1 MKWYDKLYVGESIAH
16 KVDRIKWK
24 INHNAGTFEIYII
37 TFASNPNNLLDLIPA
52 RELLQ
57 KHYPKKE
64 LYIIGLAKGY
74 EEACALVCEII
85 EEVYAQTKDVDVRRY
100 LLAKRRVGT

>member
-1 MKWYDKLYVGESIAH
+1 MKWYDKLYVGESIAR
-16 KVDRIKWK
+16 KANRIKWK
-24 INHNAGTFEIYII
+24 INHNAGTFDVYVI
-37 TFASNPNNLLDLIPA
+37 TLASNPSNLLDLIPA

-74 EEACALVCEII
+74 EEACTVVCEII
-85 EEVYAQTKDVDVRRY
+85 KEVYAQTREVDVRRY
-100 LLAKRRVGT
+100 LLAKRRAET